1 VKVVA
6 PAFYALDRAR
16 IPLYASVSAVAAN
29 IVANVLLFPVL
40 SYKGLALGT
49 SIAATLN
56 FGVLVFAFRRG
67 FGLRLGATATH
78 LLRVFFAAIPCALGA
93 AAVAGQVESALGEEA
108 VTSRIA
114 AVGLAIAA
122 GGSIYVVACKLL
134 RVGELDE
141 FASLVVRRLR
151 R

>member
-1 VKVVA
+1 M
-6 PAFYALDRAR
+6 
-16 IPLYASVSAVAAN
+16 
-29 IVANVLLFPVL
+29 
-40 SYKGLALGT
+40 G
-49 SIAATLN
+49 
-56 FGVLVFAFRRG
+56 
-67 FGLRLGATATH
+67 
-78 LLRVFFAAIPCALGA
+78 
-93 AAVAGQVESALGEEA
+93 AGQ